1 MTNYSMN
8 DLQRLTGR
16 TPQSIRQVFKKEEAL
31 KKLMAEH
38 RQETPNKKVYYDDAI
53 LEALLEYYGLSKN
66 NPAVADE
73 VGGGVED
80 TENPEIPTN
89 NPPPP
94 PVESISP
101 SAPPEPQIE
110 ALQRQIAALEEEK
123 QKQAK
128 DIADLE
134 KKLQDKEAERLHFIG
149 ENSKLINLLAAE
161 KQEKEKLLLLMPPAM
176 EKKKSLWGRIKG
188 HFSREKEGVEE

>member
-1 MTNYSMN
+1 MANYSMN

-38 RQETPNKKVYYDDAI
+38 RKETPNKKVYYDDAI

-80 TENPEIPTN
+80 TENPENPTN

-94 PVESISP
+94 SVENNTP

-110 ALQRQIAALEEEK
+110 ALQQQIAALEDEK
-123 QKQAK
+123 RKQEK

-134 KKLQDKEAERLHFIG
+134 KQLQDKEAERLHFIG

-161 KQEKEKLLLLMPPAM
+161 KQEKEKLLLLMPPAA

-188 HFSREKEGVEE
+188 HFTREKEGVKE